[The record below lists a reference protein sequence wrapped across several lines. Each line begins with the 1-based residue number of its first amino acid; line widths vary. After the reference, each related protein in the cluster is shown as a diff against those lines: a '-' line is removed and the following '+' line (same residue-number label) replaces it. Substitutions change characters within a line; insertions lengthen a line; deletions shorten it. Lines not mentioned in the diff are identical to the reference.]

1 MWPARKLHCY
11 SMKRLGKQM
20 AVEFQS
26 GFQKAFLFI
35 LYCGVSC
42 DYTMLEMFEIFQQM
56 CYLLDKMF

>member
-1 MWPARKLHCY
+1 MWSARKLHCY
-11 SMKRLGKQM
+11 SMKCLGKQM

-42 DYTMLEMFEIFQQM
+42 DYTMVEMFE
-56 CYLLDKMF
+56 K